1 MIEKLKNYLSG
12 FDGFFGKTISVD
24 YDEFEKSDVIIS
36 PVPVA
41 ETVKKYADGGEI
53 KQFVFCLRLKQDFGF
68 GNNEAYHIFDEL
80 LKYMSDNFIM
90 ENALYFEVLESC
102 YLKKSTAV
110 YAEYEMKFRLIYTEG

>member
-1 MIEKLKNYLSG
+1 MIEKIKNYLN
-12 FDGFFGKTISVD
+12 GFFNKTISVD

-36 PVPVA
+36 PVPVV

-53 KQFVFCLRLKQDFGF
+53 KQFVFCVDLKQDFNGE
-68 GNNEAYHIFDEL
+68 NNEAYLIFDNL
-80 LKYMSDNFIM
+80 IKYMSDNLIM

-102 YLKKSTAV
+102 HLKKSTAV